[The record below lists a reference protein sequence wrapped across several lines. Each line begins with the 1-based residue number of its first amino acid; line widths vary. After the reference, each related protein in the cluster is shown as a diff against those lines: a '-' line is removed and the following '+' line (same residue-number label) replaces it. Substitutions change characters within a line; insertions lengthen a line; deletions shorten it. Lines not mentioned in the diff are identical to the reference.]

1 MNYNM
6 FIRFYF
12 HRFIYTVLKKIIH
25 FSLTEESNLD
35 LDYRVTKML

>member
-6 FIRFYF
+6 FIRCNF